1 MKPARAKSPTPAPSA
16 VATVPE
22 LLTAQSV
29 CRISVGYWER
39 RGWIANR
46 LVRIGSESR
55 YFEAHG
61 KTPLAAIAALL
72 LKMTEAAEMAAAEA
86 GAGAVR
92 RKDGKRPY
100 ALPWPVKRALRGVSG
115 ARITAKLN

>member
-22 LLTAQSV
+22 LLTAQAAS
-29 CRISVGYWER
+29 CALAAKPGISR
-39 RGWIANR
+39 RAANAV
-46 LVRIGSESR
+46 LI
-55 YFEAHG
+55 
-61 KTPLAAIAALL
+61 AAIAALL